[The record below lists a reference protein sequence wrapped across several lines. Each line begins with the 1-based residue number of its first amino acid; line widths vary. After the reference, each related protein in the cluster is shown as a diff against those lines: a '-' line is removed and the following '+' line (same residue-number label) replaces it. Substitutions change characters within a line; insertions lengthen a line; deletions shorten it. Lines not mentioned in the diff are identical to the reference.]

1 MLVPSIFGEDLF
13 DSFFEDFARPT
24 RNVARYNAP
33 AANVMRTDVKETDT
47 GYELDVDLPGY
58 KKENVQVELKD
69 GCLTVTAKTAQSKD
83 EKDENGKYI
92 RRERYSGT
100 CSRAFYVGEDI
111 EQNDIKAKFED
122 GILKLS
128 VPKKEA
134 KPKAEENR
142 YITIEG

>member
-69 GCLTVTAKTAQSKD
+69 GGLTVTAKTAQSKD

-128 VPKKEA
+128 VPKKDA
-134 KPKAEENR
+134 KPKVEENR

>member
-33 AANVMRTDVKETDT
+33 AANVMRTDVKETET

-83 EKDENGKYI
+83 EKDENGRYI

-134 KPKAEENR
+134 KPTVEENR

>member
-33 AANVMRTDVKETDT
+33 AANVMRTDVKETET

-83 EKDENGKYI
+83 EKDENGRYI

-134 KPKAEENR
+134 KPKVEENR